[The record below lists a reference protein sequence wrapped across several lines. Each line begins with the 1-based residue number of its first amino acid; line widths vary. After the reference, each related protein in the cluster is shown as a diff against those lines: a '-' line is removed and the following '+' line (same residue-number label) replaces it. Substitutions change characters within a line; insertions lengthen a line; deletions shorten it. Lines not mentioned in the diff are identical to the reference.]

1 MKGRI
6 GAGVV
11 AVALVALVV
20 FRVVRATSGTAAAP
34 DVDAIRQRTGIPVEV
49 AAARVGELVVR
60 REFTGAL
67 RGIRSATVRAKSGDE
82 IVEIPVVVGQ
92 RVRVGEVLLRQS
104 SQGSAASVAQAQAA
118 REQAQRTVDR
128 LRPLQEQGAISDQ
141 DWDSAVTALRVAE
154 ANLEAARGWVDL
166 RSPID
171 GVVTDILM
179 TRGSV
184 PEAGNPL
191 VRISDLSRVQVTL
204 QVSAEQARELA
215 VDQPATLPDIGLEG
229 RVSRIALQAD
239 PASRLLEVEL
249 TFPGAPLRPA
259 VDVVPGTLVPVRGE
273 VGRRLS
279 ALLVP
284 EAAARD
290 SLLWVVDSAGI
301 ARRRLVRLGL
311 VGEGWVE
318 VQQGLAPGERV
329 VTAGASLLSD
339 GAHTRVVG
347 ESAS

>member
-1 MKGRI
+1 MKKRI

-49 AAARVGELVVR
+49 AAARLGELVVR

-67 RGIRSATVRAKSGDE
+67 RGIRSATVRARSGDE
-82 IVEIPVVVGQ
+82 VVEIPAVVGQ
-92 RVRVGEVLLRQS
+92 RVRLGEVLLRQS
-104 SQGSAASVAQAQAA
+104 SQGSAASVAQARAA
-118 REQAQRTVDR
+118 YEQAQRTVDR
-128 LRPLQEQGAISDQ
+128 MRPLQERGAISDQ

-154 ANLEAARGWVDL
+154 SNLDAARGQVDL
-166 RSPID
+166 KSPID
-171 GVVTDILM
+171 GVVTDILV
-179 TRGSV
+179 TRGAV
-184 PEAGNPL
+184 PQSGDPL
-191 VRISDLSRVQVTL
+191 VRVSDLSRLQVIL
-204 QVSAEQARELA
+204 EVSAEQARELA

-259 VDVVPGTLVPVRGE
+259 VDVVPGTLVPVRIE
-273 VGRRLS
+273 VGRRAD

-284 EAAARD
+284 EAAMRD
-290 SLLWVVDSAGI
+290 SLVWVVDSAGV
-301 ARRRLVRLGL
+301 ARQRAVRLGL
-311 VGEGWVE
+311 SGDGWVE
-318 VQQGLAPGERV
+318 VQGGLAPGERV

-339 GAHTRVVG
+339 GAQTRIVG
-347 ESAS
+347 ASAS